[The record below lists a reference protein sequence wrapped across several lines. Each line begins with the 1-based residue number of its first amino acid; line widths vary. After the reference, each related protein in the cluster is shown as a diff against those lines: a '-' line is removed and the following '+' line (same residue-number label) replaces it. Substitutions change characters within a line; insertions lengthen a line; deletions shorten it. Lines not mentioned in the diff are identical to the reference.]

1 MQTAIP
7 PPENWHEILAEKD
20 RVNAALRAEIESL
33 RFEFEKLRKLF
44 KGSRTERF
52 TPSSDQLSLFGD
64 VAVASQPEPQTQT
77 ITRRVPDS
85 KDKQQ
90 PIRKLLP
97 AHLERETTTII
108 PEGIDTESAQ
118 IIGQEITEVL
128 EYKPGK
134 FFVNQIIRPKY
145 KTTINVSG
153 NVDIQVAPIPAS
165 LQPIAKSNVGPGLLA
180 YILISKFEDNLPLY
194 RLGKMFLRDKIDI
207 AESTIGDWV
216 KQGLNL
222 LEVLYE
228 HSVKKIKNASYL
240 MVDESPIAVLE
251 SNKPG
256 STHKGYY
263 WVYYDPVSHLIA
275 FQYHKSR
282 AADAPREFLEDFKG
296 YLQTDGYAGYNQFE
310 QSKDIIQLAC
320 LAHIR
325 RKFHEAISNDKD
337 RAEYVLGQIAILYGV
352 EKKARESDL
361 IWEERHTLRQ
371 QESRP
376 VLDQLK
382 TWLLENYPT
391 VLPKSAIGQA
401 IQYALHLWP
410 RLENYLLDG
419 RLEIDNNWIEN
430 KIRPLAIGR
439 KNYLFAGSHN
449 AAERAGMIYSFLAMC
464 RVAEVNPTD
473 WIQYVLGN
481 IQNQPINKIQDLL
494 PMNWKKATLINNS
507 ETKGT

>member
-1 MQTAIP
+1 MQTA
-7 PPENWHEILAEKD
+7 ENTALSYQDLLEENI
-20 RVNAALRAEIESL
+20 RLRAELESL
-33 RFEFEKLRKLF
+33 HFEFKKLLKLF
-44 KGSRTERF
+44 KGSKSERF
-52 TPSSDQLSLFGD
+52 VPSADQLSIFGD
-64 VAVASQPEPQTQT
+64 TPIAQQPEPKTQT
-77 ITRRVPDS
+77 ITRRVPNS
-85 KDKQQ
+85 REKQQ

-97 AHLERETTTII
+97 AHLERETTTIH
-108 PEGIDTESAQ
+108 PEGVDPESTPV
-118 IIGQEITEVL
+118 IGREITEVL

-145 KTTINVSG
+145 KTAINVSG
-153 NVDIQVAPIPAS
+153 DVEIQVAPIPAA
-165 LQPIAKSNVGPGLLA
+165 LQPIAKSNAGPGLLA
-180 YILISKFEDNLPLY
+180 HILISKYEDHLPLY
-194 RLGKMFLRDKIDI
+194 RQRKMFLRDRIDI

-216 KQGLNL
+216 KQALNL
-222 LEVLYE
+222 LEVLFE
-228 HSVKKIKNASYL
+228 HTVKKMKNASYL
-240 MVDESPIAVLE
+240 MADETPIAILE

-263 WVYYDPVSHLIA
+263 WVYYDPVNHLIV
-275 FQYHKSR
+275 FIYHKSR
-282 AADAPREFLEDFKG
+282 AGDAPKAFLEYFKG
-296 YLQTDGYAGYNQFE
+296 YLQTDGYSGYNQFE
-310 QSKDIIQLAC
+310 QNRDIIQLAC

-352 EKKARESDL
+352 EKKARESEL
-361 IWEERHTLRQ
+361 NWEDRQKLRQ

-382 TWLLENYPT
+382 TWLLENYPA
-391 VLPKSAIGQA
+391 VLPKSAVGQA

-439 KNYLFAGSHN
+439 KNYLFAGSHD

-464 RVAEVNPTD
+464 RVAEVNPYE
-473 WIQYVLGN
+473 WLKSVLGT
-481 IQNQPINKIQDLL
+481 IQETQLNEIESLL
-494 PMNWKKATLINNS
+494 PHNWKKANHKHKP
-507 ETKGT
+507 ETEERG

>member
-7 PPENWHEILAEKD
+7 PPENWQQILAEKD
-20 RVNAALRAEIESL
+20 RINARLLAEIESL

-77 ITRRVPDS
+77 ITRRVPDT
-85 KDKQQ
+85 KNKQQ

-97 AHLERETTTII
+97 AHLEREITTII
-108 PEGIDTESAQ
+108 PEGINTESAQ
-118 IIGQEITEVL
+118 VIGQEITEVL

-145 KTTINVSG
+145 KTTSNVSG

-165 LQPIAKSNVGPGLLA
+165 LQPIAKSNVGPFLLA
-180 YILISKFEDNLPLY
+180 FILTSKFEDHLPLY
-194 RLGKMFLRDKIDI
+194 RLRKMFLRDKIDI

-240 MVDESPIAVLE
+240 MVDESPIAILE

-263 WVYYDPVSHLIA
+263 WVYYDPVSHLIV
-275 FQYHKSR
+275 FFYHKSR
-282 AADAPREFLEDFKG
+282 AGDAPKEFLIDFKG
-296 YLQTDGYAGYNQFE
+296 YLQSDGYAAYNQFE
-310 QSKDIIQLAC
+310 NNKDIVQLAC

-325 RKFHEAISNDKD
+325 RKFHEALSNDKH
-337 RAEYVLGQIAILYGV
+337 RAEYVLSQIAILYGV
-352 EKKARESDL
+352 EKKARESEL
-361 IWEERHTLRQ
+361 NWENRHTLRQ
-371 QESRP
+371 QESKP
-376 VLDQLK
+376 VLDLLK
-382 TWLLENYPT
+382 VWMLDNYQI
-391 VLPKSAIGQA
+391 VLPKSAIGLA
-401 IQYALHLWP
+401 IQYALHLWA

-439 KNYLFAGSHN
+439 KNYLFAGSHD
-449 AAERAGMIYSFLAMC
+449 AAHRAGMIYSFFAMC
-464 RVAEVNPTD
+464 RVAGINPQEWLTD
-473 WIQYVLGN
+473 VLARIQDH
-481 IQNQPINKIQDLL
+481 PINAIHELL
-494 PMNWKKATLINNS
+494 PQNWKKVTPRDNS
-507 ETKGT
+507 ETKET